1 MPVLPSYLG
10 LLAVLE
16 ESLLAGL
23 LLGLV
28 GGEVLGLR
36 DLVND
41 LGVHTG
47 DVDLL

>member
-1 MPVLPSYLG
+1 MLPSYLG

-23 LLGLV
+23 LLSLV

-41 LGVHTG
+41 LGVHRG